1 MALFENTRMVRP
13 AGSKPRPKGTTTT
26 QSAAKAAAPAEV
38 EQEGNI
44 PYRGYVD
51 HGLPVEQDFRPEQDE
66 SQPAVEDLVTW
77 DTPEDREP
85 APIPVYTVPGPGE
98 SGTVHRLFRTWYESA
113 SSTIRMIAGRHE
125 ARSKIKINNVSANT
139 VWIGP
144 DLSVSPM
151 NGYPIPAGTNLE
163 LTTNREVYV
172 VIDPTVAA
180 GTVSA
185 LAILEEYTV
194 QR

>member
-1 MALFENTRMVRP
+1 MALFDNQPVTQS
-13 AGSKPRPKGTTTT
+13 GSHPRPKGTATAQTAKP
-26 QSAAKAAAPAEV
+26 AAHFTEV
-38 EQEGNI
+38 EQEANV

-51 HGLPVEQDFRPEQDE
+51 HGLPVSNEFRPDQDE

-77 DTPEDREP
+77 DTPQDNEP

-98 SGTVHRLFRTWYESA
+98 SGTVHRMFRTWYESA
-113 SSTIRMIAGRHE
+113 SSVIRMIAGRHD
-125 ARSKIKINNVSANT
+125 ARSKIKIANNSGNT
-139 VWIGP
+139 VWVGA

-151 NGYPIPAGTNLE
+151 NGYPLLTGQTLE

-172 VIDPTVAA
+172 LIDPAVAA
-180 GTVSA
+180 GTVAA
-185 LAILEEYTV
+185 LSVLEEYTV